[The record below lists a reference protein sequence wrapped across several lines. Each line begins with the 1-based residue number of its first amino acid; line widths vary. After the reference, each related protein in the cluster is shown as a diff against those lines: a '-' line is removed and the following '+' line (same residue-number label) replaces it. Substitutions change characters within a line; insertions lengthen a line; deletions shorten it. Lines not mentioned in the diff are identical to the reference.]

1 MRSRPRASVERPLDT
16 ARLVLGFLDPGEGF
30 SVGPGLP
37 SFTRGSRIAAV
48 APSSIQHPSRASDLR
63 GRGTCC
69 TPLPRAPRNTM
80 MTTNQLLSGRGQ
92 SLTIDYSQ
100 LHVLRGCAIVIRQ
113 RASRRPQQQQ
123 MLDISSSSAILAR
136 SNYPQFSNLI
146 SIPHPHARAPQRATV
161 AANPPSIDDAPCF
174 AELLLPSDQQNPIN
188 RAIAAW
194 LFFRAAVR
202 MLGSGLARALPD
214 SGNYCPSV
222 PGRLAVGQSWN
233 RHGTVQNDRV
243 WNGYRQDKMEGYRTR
258 TATTSQLICV
268 K

>member
-63 GRGTCC
+63 ADIDRT
-69 TPLPRAPRNTM
+69 TPLQMEMLVLPAPLPREHQEVLCPIDSTILSAKYHTIED
-80 MTTNQLLSGRGQ
+80 TIAIAALALLSGRGQ
-92 SLTIDYSQ
+92 YLTIDYSQ
-100 LHVLRGCAIVIRQ
+100 LH
-113 RASRRPQQQQ
+113 
-123 MLDISSSSAILAR
+123 
-136 SNYPQFSNLI
+136 
-146 SIPHPHARAPQRATV
+146 RATV

-188 RAIAAW
+188 R
-194 LFFRAAVR
+194 LPCNCPLVFRAAVR
-202 MLGSGLARALPD
+202 MLGSGLARALAD

-222 PGRLAVGQSWN
+222 PGRLAVGQSW
-233 RHGTVQNDRV
+233 
-243 WNGYRQDKMEGYRTR
+243 K
-258 TATTSQLICV
+258 
-268 K
+268 